1 MANPNI
7 AGSTLKIFGTTTQLT
22 PGGTS
27 AVVLLANTSTSNQ
40 VYKINQIVAAN
51 VNGTS
56 AVDTTVSIYT
66 NGAVA
71 QGSAPSSGTAFP
83 IVSTVSVPADA
94 SLIVVD
100 KTTAIYLVEDRSISV
115 TSGTASG
122 ITYSISYEILD
133 GPAT

>member
-7 AGSTLKIFGTTTQLT
+7 VNVTSILGTTTYLT
-22 PGGTS
+22 PSGTS
-27 AVVLLANTSTSNQ
+27 AVVLVPNAAASGT
-40 VYKINQIVAAN
+40 VFKINQIVAAN

-56 AVDTTVSIYT
+56 AVDTTVSIYS

-71 QGSAPSSGTAFP
+71 QGSAPSGGTAYP

-94 SLIVVD
+94 SLIVTD
-100 KTTAIYLVEDRSISV
+100 KTTAIYLMEGTSITV

-122 ITYSISYEILD
+122 ITYTISYEVI
-133 GPAT
+133 TS

>member
-7 AGSTLKIFGTTTQLT
+7 VNVTSILGTTTYYT
-22 PGGTS
+22 PSGVT
-27 AVVLLANTSTSNQ
+27 AVVLLANTAASGL

-56 AVDTTVSIYT
+56 AVNATVSIYS

-71 QGSAPSSGTAFP
+71 QGGAPAGGTAYP
-83 IVSTVSVPADA
+83 VISTISVPASA
-94 SLIVVD
+94 SVIAVD
-100 KTTAIYLVEDRSISV
+100 KTTAIYLMEGTSITV

-122 ITYSISYEILD
+122 ITYTISYESI
-133 GPAT
+133 AS

>member
-1 MANPNI
+1 MANPNLF
-7 AGSTLKIFGTTTQLT
+7 AATTASGTTTYFT
-22 PGGTS
+22 PTGTT
-27 AVVLLANTSTSNQ
+27 AVVLVPNAAASGK
-40 VYKINQIVAAN
+40 VFKINQIVAAN

-56 AVDTTVSIYT
+56 AVDCTVSVYT

-71 QGSAPSSGTAFP
+71 QGSAPSSGTAYP

-100 KTTAIYLVEDRSISV
+100 KTTGLYLMEGTSIVV

-122 ITYSISYEILD
+122 IAYTISYEEIS
-133 GPAT
+133 